1 MLGQT
6 VSHYR
11 ILEKLGGGGMG
22 VIYKAED
29 TRLGRLVALKFLPE
43 KLPNDREA
51 VERFQREARAASA
64 LNHPNICTVHDLGE
78 HEGQQFIVMELL
90 QGETLKERLRR
101 TLSTSEILRLAI
113 QVADA
118 LEAAHAHGI
127 IHRDIKPENIVVTER
142 GDAKILDFGTAKL
155 AGPRAP
161 VQQAGHP
168 DRPALTEAG
177 IALGTY
183 GYMSPEQALGMDVD
197 ARTDVYSLG
206 VLLYEMVTGRSA
218 LFDDLLHSGTPG
230 AELPLRKDV
239 SPALTGIIHRALEKE
254 PRLRYQTMADFRADL
269 ERLRRDTSSERA
281 AAGGQAHGA
290 ATHRLAT
297 RRLALRAGIALAVLA
312 AAAIV
317 WFAVGGRGFRWGA
330 SGPSQISSIAVLPLK
345 NLSGDPKEDYFA
357 EGMTEALITDLSK
370 IGALRVISRTSA
382 MRYKGVDKPL
392 KEIADELDVDAIVEG
407 SVLRAGDR
415 VKITAQLID
424 VAADRNLWAES
435 YERDLSDVLALQSE
449 VARTI
454 AEQIKI
460 TITPQEEA
468 LLAHTRS
475 VNPQAHEAYLH
486 GRYHWNKFSEED
498 FRKSVEFYEQAARL
512 DPNYALAYA
521 GLADSLAVMGWFGFE
536 PAEKV
541 FPRAKAAANRALE
554 LDPMSGEAY
563 TSLGHIN
570 SVHEWNWAEA
580 QKNYLRALELRPGH
594 AMTHQWYADF
604 LMFPGGRTQQALAET
619 RRARELDP
627 ISPIANATLAW
638 HLYLAGH
645 SDEALAQAQKT
656 LELDPN
662 FALGHS
668 NLGLAYLQKKMYPEA
683 MAQFEKAAELDPQA
697 PMYPALIGATHAAA
711 GRKEQARKILEEL
724 KARKGAR
731 SVPPYFLA
739 WVAASVGDNDKA
751 IKWLETA
758 FRQRASLMVAVRADP
773 FFEPLH
779 SHPRF
784 QDLLRR
790 MNFPDGAA
798 PANK

>member
-1 MLGQT
+1 MIGQT

-90 QGETLKERLRR
+90 QGDTLKERLRK
-101 TLSTSEILRLAI
+101 TLSTAEVLRLAI
-113 QVADA
+113 QISDA

-155 AGPRAP
+155 AAPRSPAQPKGPA
-161 VQQAGHP
+161 

-177 IALGTY
+177 MALGTY
-183 GYMSPEQALGMDVD
+183 GYMSPEQALGMEVD

-230 AELPLRKDV
+230 EELPLRKDL
-239 SPALTGIIHRALEKE
+239 PHALTGVIRRALEKE
-254 PRLRYQTMADFRADL
+254 PRLRYQTMSDFRADL
-269 ERLRRDTSSERA
+269 ERLRRDTASERA
-281 AAGGQAHGA
+281 LAGAHA
-290 ATHRLAT
+290 V
-297 RRLALRAGIALAVLA
+297 RRSSGRHLVLRAGIALAVLA
-312 AAAIV
+312 MAAIV
-317 WFAVGGRGFRWGA
+317 WLAVGQPGFRRGA
-330 SGPSQISSIAVLPLK
+330 GGSSQISSIAVLPLK

-382 MRYKGVDKPL
+382 MRFKGVDKPL
-392 KEIADELDVDAIVEG
+392 KEIAGELDVDAIVEG

-435 YERDLSDVLALQSE
+435 YERDLSDVLTLQSE
-449 VARTI
+449 VARAI

-460 TITPQEEA
+460 SISPQEA
-468 LLAHTRS
+468 AMLANTRS
-475 VNPQAHEAYLH
+475 VNPQAHEAYLR

-498 FRKSVEFYEQAARL
+498 FRKSVEFYEQATRL

-554 LDPMSGEAY
+554 LDAMSGEAY

-570 SVHEWNWAEA
+570 AVHEWNWAEA
-580 QKNYLRALELRPGH
+580 ERNYLRALELRPGH

-604 LMFPGGRTQQALAET
+604 LMFPGGRPQEALAET

-638 HLYLAGH
+638 HLYLARR
-645 SDEALAQAQKT
+645 SDEALEQARKT
-656 LELDPN
+656 LDLDPN

-668 NLGLAYLQKKMYPEA
+668 NLGLAYLQKQMNPEA
-683 MAQFEKAAELDPQA
+683 MAEFEKAAQLDPNA
-697 PMYPALIGATHAAA
+697 PMYPALIGAAHAAA
-711 GRKEQARKILEEL
+711 GRKELARRILEEL
-724 KARKGAR
+724 KARKGNR

-739 WVAASVGDNDKA
+739 WVAASVGDNDEA
-751 IKWLETA
+751 MKWLETA
-758 FRQRASLMVAVRADP
+758 YRQRASLMVAIRAEP
-773 FFEPLH
+773 FFEPLR
-779 SHPRF
+779 SDPRF

-790 MNFPDGAA
+790 MNFPDSSTRGA
-798 PANK
+798 P